1 MNEISVIYLHFELNL
16 LISMLT
22 RLINLPLVSIYIA
35 LTERFTGNKDETYG
49 AESLPPPS
57 NFENLPFYRAEIVV
71 QHIFMRQL
79 TRPRAIGQLLVLEK
93 M

>member
-16 LISMLT
+16 LISMFP

-49 AESLPPPS
+49 AESLPPS